1 MKNDFSGE
9 KYSLWNNVK
18 MVLVR
23 MVFMIMVLE
32 GNCLLLSCLGE
43 LGPLL
48 CSEERVGAGPG
59 IVLAPVPTE
68 PFSFN

>member
-1 MKNDFSGE
+1 
-9 KYSLWNNVK
+9 
-18 MVLVR
+18 

-59 IVLAPVPTE
+59 IVLAPVPTK
-68 PFSFN
+68 PFSFIYQWVYILL